1 VYKISR
7 REQWPPHIDLTTAR
21 ETLAYMHDD
30 MKRVPQL
37 AKVAA
42 ALEAAMQE
50 MDRAETANPR
60 RIARNVIT
68 ASRFLRARH

>member
-1 VYKISR
+1 
-7 REQWPPHIDLTTAR
+7 
-21 ETLAYMHDD
+21 MHDN

-37 AKVAA
+37 AKVAE